1 MTKSSPSPVV
11 AFLEGKRSAMALNAL
26 LALGLIAAI
35 LFLPPLSLYSRLS
48 STGFA
53 AVGEQ
58 GTALLDPDG
67 TQVTLQAAASGASA
81 KLVSVPRLDFLEGK
95 TDEAYYA
102 AATNVPGHL
111 RLKSPIYHLQ
121 AKSDLPRD
129 PGAGVQ
135 LATYTVPIP
144 NESEPFE
151 ALSLYEW
158 TGSQW
163 RFVPSHVVVEDG
175 TIETTID
182 YVPGPL
188 AVFHQEHVVPAVSGD
203 IDAGADVATMVAGVS
218 EVNPVGQY
226 LQWDGSLLGSIPAE
240 TAQLNPGARIVPV
253 IRNWG
258 PDGVVRCD
266 CSDNIIAIPELR
278 QAHLDALVQAAI
290 DNDWAGIELE
300 YRQVNPDLRVQ
311 FNDMIAELSRRLH
324 LEGKTLGIRVEA
336 PVQIADDRWATGAFD
351 YRVLGGLADRLVIP
365 APTDTAAYQPDGSL
379 SKLLGWATGEVERY
393 RLYVGMPALSREQ
406 IQNYVLYRPYN
417 EILSAFGT
425 VVVDGE
431 PQVAPDESLKV
442 RLSGMTEWSGLKY
455 DETTHT
461 YWFTY
466 KDPGDVEHLV
476 QLEDPGSLAYKL
488 ALVSNHRLRG
498 VAITGGGQHPGTW
511 QVLADYQNLVV
522 SDPREPVVLALD
534 MEGGQTSELGGG
546 TGTWEVKAPAKEGE
560 YALQAALSIGSYQ
573 TRAEQRTELQVVAP
587 TPTAEPTQTPTPEP
601 TPTEPPTPE
610 PVPTN
615 TPAPEAAGQGEPEA
629 APEAAPEPTATPA
642 PVVVAPAPSGG
653 GGFGYGVQA
662 HMIHNGQ
669 APQVMAMTQ
678 GMGFNWVKQQVEWK
692 LFEPSKGDY
701 QWGAIDEVV
710 NAANAAGINIML
722 SVVKAPAWARPGG
735 ADLSVE
741 GPPTNPQDF
750 ADFLGAMAAHYA
762 GRVQAYEV
770 WNEQNLH
777 YEWGN
782 EEISPARYMDLL
794 RPAYAAIKA
803 NDPNAKVISGALTP
817 TGAPAPWAMDDFA
830 YLEGM
835 YQNGLA
841 RYADGIGAHPSGYN
855 VSPDVTWQ
863 GACEFITA
871 RQAGF
876 AGPCTSPH
884 HSWSFRSTMEGYRNI
899 MVTYGDAGKKIW
911 PTEFGWASSP
921 SPVGGYEYAA
931 DNSLQDQAD
940 WTVRA
945 YQMGR
950 NWGWVGPMFLW
961 NLNFKVVAGGSEQ
974 AQWGIVDGGWGPL
987 PAYSALAG
995 MPK

>member
-11 AFLEGKRSAMALNAL
+11 AFLEGKRSAVALNVL
-26 LALGLIAAI
+26 LAVGLIAAV
-35 LFLPPLSLYSRLS
+35 LFLPPLSLYSRLAGS
-48 STGFA
+48 GYQ

-58 GTALLDPDG
+58 GGALLDPDG
-67 TQVTLQAAASGASA
+67 TQVTLQAAAVGSSA
-81 KLVSVPRLDFLEGK
+81 RLVGIPRLDFLEGK
-95 TDEAYYA
+95 TDQAYYA
-102 AATNVPGHL
+102 AATNIPSHL
-111 RLKSPIYHLQ
+111 RLKSPIYDLQ
-121 AKSDLPRD
+121 IKSDLPRE

-135 LATYTVPIP
+135 LVTYTVPIP
-144 NESEPFE
+144 NEAEPIE

-158 TGSQW
+158 AGDAW
-163 RFVPSHVVVEDG
+163 RFVPSHVIVEDA

-203 IDAGADVATMVAGVS
+203 LAAGADVAAMARGVS
-218 EVNPVGQY
+218 EFNPVGLY
-226 LQWDGSLLGSIPAE
+226 LQGDGSLLGGLPAE
-240 TAQLNPGARIVPV
+240 TTQFSAGARLVPV

-266 CSDNIIAIPELR
+266 YSDNIIAIPELR
-278 QAHLDALVQAAI
+278 QAHIDYLVQTAK
-290 DNDWAGIELE
+290 DNNWAGIELE
-300 YRQVNPDLRVQ
+300 YQQINPDLRTQ
-311 FNDMIAELSRRLH
+311 FNDMVRELARRLH
-324 LEGKTLGIRVEA
+324 IEGKSLGIRVE
-336 PVQIADDRWATGAFD
+336 PPTQIADDRWATGAFD
-351 YRVLGGLADRLVIP
+351 WRALGAIADRLVVP
-365 APTDTAAYQPDGSL
+365 VPSDVDAYQPNGSL
-379 SKLLGWATGEVERY
+379 AKLLSWAIGEVERY
-393 RLYVGMPALSREQ
+393 RLYVGLPALSRER
-406 IQNYVLYRPYN
+406 IQSYVLYRPYD
-417 EILSAFGT
+417 EILSAFGQ
-425 VVVDGE
+425 VVVDGDA
-431 PQVAPDESLKV
+431 QVAPDEPLKV
-442 RLSGMTEWSGLKY
+442 RLSGMTAWSGLQY
-455 DETTHT
+455 DEPTHA

-466 KDPGDVEHLV
+466 RDPGDVEHLV

-488 ALVSNHRLRG
+488 ALISNYRLRG
-498 VAITGGGQHPGTW
+498 VAVTESGQHPGTW

-534 MEGGQTSELGGG
+534 VEGRG
-546 TGTWEVKAPAKEGE
+546 TNALDAGDGSWEVKAPAQEGE
-560 YALQAALSIGSYQ
+560 FALQASLSIGSYQ
-573 TRAEQRTELQVVAP
+573 SRAQQTTQLQVVAATP
-587 TPTAEPTQTPTPEP
+587 TPDATQTPTPEP
-601 TPTEPPTPE
+601 TPTEASVPEVLPTA
-610 PVPTN
+610 
-615 TPAPEAAGQGEPEA
+615 TPAPETESQQEV
-629 APEAAPEPTATPA
+629 EAAPEPPAATAPP

-669 APQVMAMTQ
+669 AGQSVAMTV
-678 GMGFNWVKQQVEWK
+678 GMGFNWIKQQVEWK

-701 QWGAIDEVV
+701 QFGAIDELV
-710 NAANAAGINIML
+710 NAANAAGVNVML
-722 SVVKAPAWARPGG
+722 SVVKAPVWARPAG
-735 ADLSVE
+735 ADMSVE
-741 GPPTNPQDF
+741 GPPANPQDF
-750 ADFLGAMAAHYA
+750 ADFLGALAAHYA

-855 VSPDVTWQ
+855 VSPDVTYQ

-871 RQAGF
+871 REAGF

-899 MVTYGDAGKKIW
+899 MVTYGDGGKKIW

-921 SPVGGYEYAA
+921 LPVGGYEYAA

-961 NLNFKVVAGGSEQ
+961 NLNFKVVAPGSEQ

-987 PAYSALAG
+987 PVYNALAG

>member
-1 MTKSSPSPVV
+1 MTRSSPSPVV
-11 AFLEGKRSAMALNAL
+11 AFLEGKQSAMALNAL
-26 LALGLIAAI
+26 LALGLIAAV
-35 LFLPPLSLYSRLS
+35 LFLPPLSLYSRLADS
-48 STGFA
+48 GYQ
-53 AVGEQ
+53 AVGDQ
-58 GTALLDPDG
+58 GGALVDPDG
-67 TQVTLQAAASGASA
+67 TQVTLHAAAAGAGA
-81 KLVSVPRLDFLEGK
+81 KLAGIPRLDFLEGK
-95 TDEAYYA
+95 TDKAYYA

-111 RLKSPIYHLQ
+111 RLKSPVYHLQ
-121 AKSDLPRD
+121 VKSDLPRD
-129 PGAGVQ
+129 PGAGIQ
-135 LATYTVPIP
+135 LVTYTVPIP
-144 NESEPFE
+144 NEAEPIE

-158 TGSQW
+158 TGSDW
-163 RFVPSHVVVEDG
+163 RFVPSHVIAEDG

-203 IDAGADVATMVAGVS
+203 LGAGADVAAMAQGVS
-218 EVNPVGQY
+218 ELNPVGLY
-226 LQWDGSLLGSIPAE
+226 LQWDGSLLGSLPAE
-240 TAQLNPGARIVPV
+240 TAQLSPGARLVPV

-278 QAHLDALVQAAI
+278 QAHIDHLVRSAI
-290 DNDWAGIELE
+290 DNNWAGIELE
-300 YRQVNPDLRVQ
+300 YKQINPDLRTQ
-311 FNDMIAELSRRLH
+311 FNDMIGELARRLH
-324 LEGKTLGIRVEA
+324 VEGKSLGIRVEP

-351 YRVLGGLADRLVIP
+351 WRALGTMADRLVVP
-365 APTDTAAYQPDGSL
+365 APADVDAYQQNGSL
-379 SKLLGWATGEVERY
+379 AKLLTWATGEVERY
-393 RLYVGMPALSREQ
+393 RLYVGLPALSRER
-406 IQNYVLYRPYN
+406 IQSYVLYRPYD
-417 EILSAFGT
+417 EILSAFGQ
-425 VVVDGE
+425 VIVDGDV
-431 PQVAPDESLKV
+431 QVAPEEALKV
-442 RLSGMTEWSGLKY
+442 SLSGMTEWSGLQY
-455 DETTHT
+455 DEATHT

-466 KDPGDVEHLV
+466 RDPGDVEHLV

-488 ALVSNHRLRG
+488 ALVSNYRLRG
-498 VAITGGGQHPGTW
+498 VAITESGQHPRTW

-522 SDPREPVVLALD
+522 SDPREPVVLSLDIEGRGSNAL
-534 MEGGQTSELGGG
+534 GAG
-546 TGTWEVKAPAKEGE
+546 TGSWEVKAPAQEGE
-560 YALQAALSIGSYQ
+560 YALQASLSIGSYQ
-573 TRAEQRTELQVVAP
+573 SRADQRTQLQVIAATP
-587 TPTAEPTQTPTPEP
+587 TPEPTQTPTPEP
-601 TPTEPPTPE
+601 TPTETPVPQVPPTA
-610 PVPTN
+610 
-615 TPAPEAAGQGEPEA
+615 TPAPATESQGEAEPA
-629 APEAAPEPTATPA
+629 PTATPAPA

-653 GGFGYGVQA
+653 GGFGYGIQA

-669 APQVMAMTQ
+669 AGQVMAMIN

-701 QWGAIDEVV
+701 QFGAIDELV
-710 NAANAAGINIML
+710 NAANAAGINVML
-722 SVVKAPAWARPGG
+722 SVVKAPVWARPAS

-741 GPPTNPQDF
+741 GPPANPQDF

-782 EEISPARYMDLL
+782 EDISPARYMDLL

-863 GACEFITA
+863 EACEFITA

-876 AGPCTSPH
+876 AGPCSSPH

-899 MVTYGDAGKKIW
+899 MVTYGDGGKKIW

-921 SPVGGYEYAA
+921 SPSGGYEYAA

-961 NLNFKVVAGGSEQ
+961 NLNFKVVAPGSEQ
-974 AQWGIVDGGWGPL
+974 AQWGIVDGGWGPM
-987 PAYSALAG
+987 PVYNALAA